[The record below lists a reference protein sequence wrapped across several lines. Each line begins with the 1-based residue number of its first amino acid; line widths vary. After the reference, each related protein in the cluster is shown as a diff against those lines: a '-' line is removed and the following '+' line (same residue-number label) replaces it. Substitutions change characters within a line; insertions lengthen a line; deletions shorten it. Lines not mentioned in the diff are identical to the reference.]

1 MIARACAVP
10 RDALL
15 CAYVDRAGTY
25 TDCFEV
31 MLPGEAGLHDFIEAF
46 YTTWLFRLERAVLS
60 IALRRRVRDHEVTA
74 LANAQADSFAVW
86 TVEGREPTQILLRD
100 LSGGTRS
107 YLAVAGKQGGV
118 TRLLFGSAVVGR
130 AGQDFPVWLRATM
143 PLHRFYAKCLLR
155 LAERKLRWC

>member
-107 YLAVAGKQGGV
+107 
-118 TRLLFGSAVVGR
+118 LFGSAVVGR

-155 LAERKLRWC
+155 LAERKLRWG